1 MISRR
6 GFFGACA
13 AAAGAAVAAP
23 LLGKRPVL
31 GITNFMGFEFFHSEA
46 LDPVPAPRRWIFPE
60 DGSTGYAGY
69 TLHTRIAAR
78 SIDPPN
84 SGQLLFHQ
92 IMVR

>member
-1 MISRR
+1 MMSRR

-23 LLGKRPVL
+23 LLAKEIVPKTGL
-31 GITNFMGFEFFHSEA
+31 GRVMGFDFIRSGE
-46 LDPVPAPRRWIFPE
+46 PWPR
-60 DGSTGYAGY
+60 DGAGYEGY

-78 SIDPPN
+78 SIDSPD
-84 SGQLLFHQ
+84 SGRLLFHQ